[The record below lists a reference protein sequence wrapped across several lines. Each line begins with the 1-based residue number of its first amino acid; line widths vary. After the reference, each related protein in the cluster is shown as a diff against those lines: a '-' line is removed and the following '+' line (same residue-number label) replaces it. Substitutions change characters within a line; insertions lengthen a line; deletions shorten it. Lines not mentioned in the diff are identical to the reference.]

1 MSVALKWKN
10 MRPEL
15 KSRVKTGAIGGAVLL
30 GLTLG
35 LGTWGTAL
43 VAVILALLMTNEYLS
58 MVLSLEDRVEKRQV
72 FLGVVWLVGFFSAIV
87 PRMEYELLLASFLGL
102 FFYFLITASRHSDSP
117 ESLERH
123 LRELVY
129 GLFGVLYVGFLPL
142 FLPLI
147 RDQFNGG
154 RWLLAFFLI
163 NWVGDSAAYFVGL
176 KKGKTSL
183 YPAISP
189 KKTWEGA
196 WGGLAGGFVVTLLFK
211 LVAFRG
217 MSWAFVIV
225 GPALV
230 GASAQLGDLC
240 ESLVKRAFQRKD
252 SGHLLPGH
260 GGVLDRFDGLVVSAP
275 VMYLCIRTLG

>member
-1 MSVALKWKN
+1 

-15 KSRVKTGAIGGAVLL
+15 KSRLKTGALGGAVLL

-43 VAVILALLMTNEYLS
+43 VAVILALLMTNEFLS
-58 MVLSLEDRVEKRQV
+58 IVLSLDDRVEKRQV

-87 PRMEYELLLASFLGL
+87 PRMEYELLLTSFLGL
-102 FFYFLITASRHSDSP
+102 FFYFLATASRHASAP
-117 ESLERH
+117 ELLERH

-147 RDQFNGG
+147 RDQAHGA
-154 RWLLAFFLI
+154 RWLLVFFLI

-176 KKGKTSL
+176 RKGKTRL

-196 WGGLAGGFVVTLLFK
+196 WGGMAGSFIVTLLFK
-211 LVAFRG
+211 LVAFPA
-217 MSWAFVIV
+217 MSWAFVFV
-225 GPALV
+225 GPVLV
-230 GASAQLGDLC
+230 GTSAQLGDLC
-240 ESLVKRAFQRKD
+240 ESLIKRAFQRKD